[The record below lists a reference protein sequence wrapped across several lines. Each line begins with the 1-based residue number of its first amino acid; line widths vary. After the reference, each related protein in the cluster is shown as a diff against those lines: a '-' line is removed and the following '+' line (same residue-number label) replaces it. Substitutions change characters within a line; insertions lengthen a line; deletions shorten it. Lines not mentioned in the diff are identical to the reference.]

1 MAYFSVTNLS
11 LSNQDIFDAKTIFL
25 SNIEFTYHHILYSLT
40 KKDLTAPAARAFVRI
55 LKVGVFFW
63 GGGVE
68 DSNLTVFKKLLKSGK
83 NFPLLPKKGGCPLP
97 LHLTWAL
104 PAAAS
109 IRGGWFA
116 FACLNFIE
124 FQNAF
129 QASFLNS
136 HKNKGVTVLFGHL
149 SFFSAHLI

>member
-83 NFPLLPKKGGCPLP
+83 NFPLLPKKGGVPPTIAPNMGSASSSINSRWVVCFCLP
-97 LHLTWAL
+97 QLHWI
-104 PAAAS
+104 S
-109 IRGGWFA
+109 KRF
-116 FACLNFIE
+116 
-124 FQNAF
+124 
-129 QASFLNS
+129 SS
-136 HKNKGVTVLFGHL
+136 LFFEQSQKQGRHCVVWTPK
-149 SFFSAHLI
+149 FF

>member
-55 LKVGVFFW
+55 LKVGEFFW
-63 GGGVE
+63 GGWGEE

-116 FACLNFIE
+116 FAASTSLNFKTL
-124 FQNAF
+124 FKPLF
-129 QASFLNS
+129 WTVTKTRASLCCLD
-136 HKNKGVTVLFGHL
+136 T
-149 SFFSAHLI
+149 